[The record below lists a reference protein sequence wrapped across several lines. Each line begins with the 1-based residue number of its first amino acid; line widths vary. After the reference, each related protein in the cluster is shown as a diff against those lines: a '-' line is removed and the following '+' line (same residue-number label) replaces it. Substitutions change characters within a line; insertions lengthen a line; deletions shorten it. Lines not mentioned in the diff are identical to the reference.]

1 MYDEKWNL
9 LQWYVD
15 VAKHVCKYDNHVPY
29 IDDLYLDIVVLP
41 NGRHYMLMKMN
52 YKRL

>member
-15 VAKHVCKYDNHVPY
+15 VAKHVCKYDNQVPY
-29 IDDLYLDIVVLP
+29 IDDYI
-41 NGRHYMLMKMN
+41 
-52 YKRL
+52 